1 MGFFSGVCV
10 PQSLPIGTYA
20 ASVRLCQPFWD
31 VYVSLFG
38 STAGFLLRGLN
49 RCLCSSSRG
58 RVPSMP
64 FGPA

>member
-10 PQSLPIGTYA
+10 PQSLPIGTYT

-31 VYVSLFG
+31 MYVLLFG
-38 STAGFLLRGLN
+38 GHCRLSAKGLN
-49 RCLCSSSRG
+49 RCLRSSSRG

-64 FGPA
+64 LGPA